1 MLLLI
6 TTTCEYF
13 VTYNSVS
20 LSLKLIIK
28 SKLEIEI
35 TVFFANGSQTAAE
48 GIGILVDSSS
58 SGFIFLCCAWNQYS
72 Q

>member
-48 GIGILVDSSS
+48 GIGILVGSS